1 MEGSQELNNDELSN
15 DEQINNV
22 ENANVQQPFDPLSSN
37 NETID
42 MEENNNQI
50 DHINESESINQSENN
65 TIVST
70 PINLLLNQL
79 INTRQQQDLHSIQDN
94 INEPINPFLRMIHRS
109 IQLIPEQIIINDIS
123 NILNESF
130 NSEEKK
136 IKPTKKEFIESLEI
150 KTIQEED
157 SDKTCSICFDN
168 LNVGEKYICL
178 PCNDDHCF
186 HIESCENCEGIKP
199 WLVENNTCPV
209 CRFELPLEEQEQEQ
223 EQETNDIEQEQETND
238 IEQEQEQET
247 NDIEQEQEQETNDI
261 QVDNREIHDNTQ
273 IITTEFD
280 IELSQQDRQR
290 IFELI
295 NERFRE
301 MTTPP
306 FNFETNYID
315 EDGFSNMD
323 IDEAIRL
330 SLES

>member
-1 MEGSQELNNDELSN
+1 MEGSQELNNDELTN
-15 DEQINNV
+15 DEQI
-22 ENANVQQPFDPLSSN
+22 NVQQPFDPLSSN

-50 DHINESESINQSENN
+50 NHINQSESINQSENN

-79 INTRQQQDLHSIQDN
+79 INTRQQQDLHSLQDN
-94 INEPINPFLRMIHRS
+94 TNEPINPFLRMIHRS

-186 HIESCENCEGIKP
+186 HIESCENCQGIKP

-209 CRFELPLEEQEQEQ
+209 CRFELPLEE
-223 EQETNDIEQEQETND
+223 
-238 IEQEQEQET
+238 
-247 NDIEQEQEQETNDI
+247 TNDI
-261 QVDNREIHDNTQ
+261 QVDNREIQEETQEIQEETQEETNYIQVDNREIQDNTQ

-295 NERFRE
+295 NERLRV
-301 MTTPP
+301 MNTPP
-306 FNFETNYID
+306 VNLETEYID

>member
-150 KTIQEED
+150 KTMQEED

-209 CRFELPLEEQEQEQ
+209 CRFELPLEETEETQEETQE
-223 EQETNDIEQEQETND
+223 ETEET
-238 IEQEQEQET
+238 E
-247 NDIEQEQEQETNDI
+247 ETNDI
-261 QVDNREIHDNTQ
+261 QVDNREIQDNTQ

>member
-1 MEGSQELNNDELSN
+1 MEDSQELNNDELSN

-22 ENANVQQPFDPLSSN
+22 ENTNVQQPFDPLSSN

-50 DHINESESINQSENN
+50 DHINQSESINQSENN

-94 INEPINPFLRMIHRS
+94 ISEPINPFLRMIHRS

-150 KTIQEED
+150 KTMQEED

-209 CRFELPLEEQEQEQ
+209 CRFELPLEETE
-223 EQETNDIEQEQETND
+223 ETNVIQEETEETNV
-238 IEQEQEQET
+238 IQE
-247 NDIEQEQEQETNDI
+247 ETNDI
-261 QVDNREIHDNTQ
+261 QVDNREIQEETNDIQVDNREIQDNTQ

-295 NERFRE
+295 NERLRV
-301 MTTPP
+301 MNTPP
-306 FNFETNYID
+306 VNLETEYID